1 MIPFVP
7 RLQGPPQILL
17 IGRNGQIGWEL
28 HRFLPLLGPVTAV
41 DYPDLD
47 FTDRES
53 VRQWVEIVRPRLI
66 VNAAAYNCIDE
77 AESNPER
84 AMAVNAN
91 APALLAEFARQHEAL
106 LVHFSTAHVFD
117 GARPIPYLETDPARP
132 LSVYGQT
139 KLLAEKAIAASG
151 CRHLI
156 LRTGWIY
163 GLRGQ
168 NFLRSILRAVRQDEP
183 LRIIHDECGTPS
195 PSRLIAAATAQILA
209 RLHERDQF
217 DVQALYHLAAA
228 GSTTWYGFAKAI
240 LTRTESSH
248 RPVPS
253 LEAILTEG
261 EPFVARRPPYAVLNT
276 DRVRADFHL
285 ALPDW
290 ESALVQV
297 LDEVTPSLT

>member
-1 MIPFVP
+1 
-7 RLQGPPQILL
+7 L

-47 FTDRES
+47 ITDRES
-53 VRQWVEIVRPRLI
+53 VRQWIETVRPRLI

-77 AESNPER
+77 AESNLER
-84 AMAVNAN
+84 AMAINGN
-91 APALLAEFARQHEAL
+91 APALLAELARQHDAL
-106 LVHFSTAHVFD
+106 LVHFSTAQVFD
-117 GARPIPYLETDPARP
+117 GAQQIPYLETDLARP
-132 LSVYGQT
+132 LSIYGQT

-151 CRHLI
+151 CRYLI
-156 LRTGWIY
+156 LRTSWIY

-168 NFLRSILRAVRQDEP
+168 NFLRSILRAVRQRDP
-183 LRIIHDECGTPS
+183 LRIVHDECGTPS

-217 DVQALYHLAAA
+217 EVQALYHLAAA

-240 LTRTESSH
+240 LTRTESH
-248 RPVPS
+248 HQPIPS
-253 LEAILTEG
+253 LEAILTEAG
-261 EPFVARRPPYAVLNT
+261 PSLAQRPAYAVLNT
-276 DRVRADFHL
+276 DRIRADFHL

-297 LDEVTPSLT
+297 LDEIIPSLI